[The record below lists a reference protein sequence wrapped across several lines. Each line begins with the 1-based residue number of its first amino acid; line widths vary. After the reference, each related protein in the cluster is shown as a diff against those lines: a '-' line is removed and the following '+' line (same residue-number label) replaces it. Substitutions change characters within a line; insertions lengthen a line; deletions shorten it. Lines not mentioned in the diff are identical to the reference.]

1 MAAAARFLKGHA
13 QQGVVA
19 LVAGER
25 VGDGV
30 RRPARVG
37 ARDLVARQRG
47 CVDDPH
53 TRAESIRSTVQQ
65 SYSAKVML
73 VRWVCR
79 VCP

>member
-1 MAAAARFLKGHA
+1 MAAAARFLEGHA

-37 ARDLVARQRG
+37 ARDLVPWQRG
-47 CVDDPH
+47 CVARLRVMH
-53 TRAESIRSTVQQ
+53 NCFAKGQ
-65 SYSAKVML
+65 SPVSAIV
-73 VRWVCR
+73 
-79 VCP
+79 

>member
-1 MAAAARFLKGHA
+1 MAAAAGFLEGHA

-37 ARDLVARQRG
+37 ARDLVAAWVRG
-47 CVDDPH
+47 
-53 TRAESIRSTVQQ
+53 A
-65 SYSAKVML
+65 SA
-73 VRWVCR
+73 CDA
-79 VCP
+79 